1 MAASL
6 SMNTGRAPTY
16 RTTLADATKVS
27 VGTRTSSPGPTPS
40 RMSARWSAAVPLDSG
55 GRAGHAQHL
64 GEFPFER
71 VDVGTE
77 RRDPVGI
84 ERIEEQG
91 ALGLADVGRR
101 QEQAVHRATVP
112 CTSMRVVVTGGAGFI
127 GGNLCRALAE
137 AGHDVVALDNL
148 STGTKENLR
157 GIDAE
162 LIEGTILDPEALD
175 TALHGADAVVHLAAL
190 PSVPRSIADPVATH
204 VANATGTL
212 EVLEAARRGRSAP
225 GRPTGPTW
233 WWRRRRRSTAPT
245 PRSRSTRAS
254 PPSP

>member
-1 MAASL
+1 MERGGAA
-6 SMNTGRAPTY
+6 RQ
-16 RTTLADATKVS
+16 
-27 VGTRTSSPGPTPS
+27 
-40 RMSARWSAAVPLDSG
+40 G
-55 GRAGHAQHL
+55 GCPGHAQHL
-64 GEFPFER
+64 GEFPFEP

-77 RRDPVGI
+77 GRDPVGVEGI
-84 ERIEEQG
+84 EQQR

-127 GGNLCRALAE
+127 GGNLCRALAD

-162 LIEGTILDPEALD
+162 LVEGTILDPETLD

-204 VANATGTL
+204 LANATGTL
-212 EVLEAARRGRSAP
+212 EVLEAARRAAGSAP

-233 WWRRRRRSTAPT
+233 SWRRRRRSTAPT

-254 PPSP
+254 PRSP